1 MSCAPA
7 GSFGTATRNAPPA
20 GLADCY
26 GVVTAG
32 PRGHNLIGA
41 VGSGCRFGAGTS
53 AGNLLGSPSSPLDP
67 KLGPLTGN
75 GGPTKTNALLEA
87 SPAIG
92 AGDGVACAD
101 PGTVAGIDQRGYGR
115 QRGSCDI
122 GAYDSKAVN
131 TP

>member
-1 MSCAPA
+1 M
-7 GSFGTATRNAPPA
+7 
-20 GLADCY
+20 
-26 GVVTAG
+26 
-32 PRGHNLIGA
+32 
-41 VGSGCRFGAGTS
+41 GTS

-75 GGPTKTNALLEA
+75 GGPTKTNALLEG

-92 AGDGVACAD
+92 AGNAAACAD
-101 PGTVAGIDQRGYGR
+101 PGTVAGIDQRGYRR
-115 QRGSCDI
+115 QPGSCDI